1 MKIVIELETDNAA
14 FEDDFRFEL
23 KQTLNQAFNKILSQ
37 RKRKPGCI
45 CKAPE
50 SIDKL
55 LDTNGNTVGSV
66 RVQ

>member
-1 MKIVIELETDNAA
+1 MKITIELETDNAA

-23 KQTLNQAFNKILSQ
+23 KQILNQAFSKILSQ
-37 RKRKPGCI
+37 KKRKP
-45 CKAPE
+45 CKCTAPE

-66 RVQ
+66 RAQ